1 MSKKAIILSGGLGT
15 RLKPFTNAI
24 PKPLLPIGEKAI
36 LEIQVERLVKFGF
49 TEITLAT
56 NYKTDYI
63 EKFFGDGSRYGA
75 RLTVSKEDIP
85 LGTAG
90 PLKLLEDTLQEPFL
104 VMNGDV
110 LSLVDFNALYDF
122 AMMQDSM
129 LTVGIK
135 QIIMPY
141 AFGNIFF
148 EGDTVTGIEEKPD
161 LLTYALAGI
170 YMLRPEV
177 LLYIPPNEYYGM
189 DKLIQFML
197 KNNKRV
203 SKYEIAEYWLDV
215 GRMDDYEK
223 AQAEYEKFI

>member
-1 MSKKAIILSGGLGT
+1 VSKKAIILSGGLGT